1 MSIEYYDIGVN
12 IASKQFIQDKKYPV
26 DIMCECKKENIGF
39 IVISN
44 NMNESY
50 NNKLFVQFA
59 HDAVQPYPIYSTIG
73 IHPHN
78 ANNAKKEDF
87 DTLKQYA
94 KETSYI
100 VAIGE
105 CGLDYDRNFS
115 TKENQIRCFEK
126 QICLAEELNLPL
138 YLHERKA
145 VNDFIKR
152 FKNHKDICNKSVVHC
167 FTGNRDTLEKYIDMG
182 FYIGITG
189 WISDDRRAKE
199 LREAVKSLPLDKVM
213 IETDSPFLTP
223 MNRGLSRVNYP
234 WNVKYVAEDLAKY
247 MSVSVEELIKATK
260 DNTEKFF
267 NIKGE

>member
-1 MSIEYYDIGVN
+1 MSVKYYDIGVN
-12 IASKQFIQDKKYPV
+12 LFSKQFQKDKKKPT
-26 DIMCECKKENIGF
+26 DIMISCKEKDIGM

-44 NMNESY
+44 NMTESY
-50 NNKLFVQFA
+50 KTQLFVEFA
-59 HDAVQPYPIYSTIG
+59 NAAIVPYPVYGIVG
-73 IHPHN
+73 IHPHS
-78 ANNAKKEDF
+78 ADSAKKEDF
-87 DTLKQYA
+87 NILKEYVHKIPQ
-94 KETSYI
+94 I
-100 VAIGE
+100 VALGE

-145 VNDFIKR
+145 VSDFVKR
-152 FKNHKDICNKSVVHC
+152 FKNHSEICKKSVIHC
-167 FTGNRDTLEKYIDMG
+167 FTGDRATLEKYIDMG
-182 FYIGITG
+182 FSIGITG
-189 WISDDRRAKE
+189 WICDDRRAKD

-223 MNRGLSRVNYP
+223 MNKGLSRVNYP

-247 MSVSVEELIKATK
+247 MSVSVEELIKAAK